1 MSFQTILITGATAGI
16 GFEAAKHYLNQGWR
30 VVFTGRNEDKIAMV
44 TAKLLD
50 NASTPEHVL
59 GVLCDNANAQHY
71 SALVAKISEQV
82 DPLDAVILN
91 AGVFYPKI
99 FSDTEFSELDQT
111 MLVNFTGPA
120 MLLQALLPVLN
131 NPCSVVYVSSIAV
144 ERAFATASAYSAS
157 KAAFEAYANVLNLEL
172 AAQGV
177 RVNYLRP
184 CVTATEIQGKAGMD
198 ESQIA
203 ALNAS
208 LAYLPLGRMLAP
220 TEMLSS
226 FDFLT
231 SVNSLALRGAHITVD
246 GGYCL

>member
-16 GFEAAKHYLNQGWR
+16 GFEAAKHYLKQGWR
-30 VVFTGRNEDKIAMV
+30 VVFTGRNEDRIATA

-50 NASTPEHVL
+50 ETTSPDQL
-59 GVLCDNANAQHY
+59 FGVLCDNAKPQHY
-71 SALVAKISEQV
+71 PTFVSEISKKAGM
-82 DPLDAVILN
+82 LDAVILN
-91 AGVFYPKI
+91 AGVFYPKL
-99 FSDTEFSELDQT
+99 FSDTEHSELEQT

-144 ERAFATASAYSAS
+144 VRAFPTASSYSAS

-172 AAQGV
+172 APQGI

-184 CVTATEIQGKAGMD
+184 GVTATEIQGKAGMNDNQID
-198 ESQIA
+198 E
-203 ALNAS
+203 LNAS
-208 LAYLPLGRMLAP
+208 LANLPLGRMLEP
-220 TEMLSS
+220 KEMLSS
-226 FDFLT
+226 LEFLT
-231 SVNSLALRGAHITVD
+231 NSNSLALRGAHITVD